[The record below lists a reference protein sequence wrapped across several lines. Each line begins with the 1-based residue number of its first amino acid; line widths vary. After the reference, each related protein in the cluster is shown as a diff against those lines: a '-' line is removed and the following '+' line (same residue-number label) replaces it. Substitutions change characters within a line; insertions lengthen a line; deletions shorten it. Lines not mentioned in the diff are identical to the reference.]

1 MQSPPDDET
10 ISVPRKT
17 MENISREL
25 EESRSR
31 ESMLLYIFEKS
42 LSSSIIIEEDMT
54 ISLSN
59 EKVEELFGYRKNELQ
74 GKVKWP
80 IFIHQDDV
88 EKMKTYHEL
97 RRLDPSRAP
106 SEYECRMI
114 DGNGKIQD
122 VFLKLDMIPG
132 TKKSLATF
140 ITVTSRKQA
149 EKSLIERESQLSAI
163 VNNFEGFIYTV
174 NHDYSLEFMNK
185 KLAVRV
191 GKEAYG
197 ERCHSVLYG
206 KKQPCGWCPLP
217 AVASGKTLKQ
227 EIIDPVDGKWYAWVS
242 TPISGGDLGT
252 LKKQTLITDIND
264 RKLAEAA
271 LLESRESLKQENRLL
286 KSSMKERYRFGSII
300 GRSPKMQAVYELII
314 KAAASGNNV
323 IIYGESG
330 TGKELVA
337 REIHELSGEGKT
349 AFVPVNCGAIP
360 ENLMESEFFGYK
372 KGAFSGAIKD
382 KPGYLDQAD
391 GGVIFLDE
399 LGEIPLSI
407 QVKLLR
413 AIDGGGYIPIGGSE
427 LKKPDIR
434 IIAATN
440 RDLVSMVKNGAMRE
454 DFFYRI
460 HVIPIFLPP
469 LRERKED
476 IPLLMEHFL
485 KSIDSNAS
493 LTSIEPSVTSAFQK
507 YSWPGNIREMQN
519 ALRRYLTLGQVD
531 PDIHGSSQPNEPAR
545 IIPKRAGTGR
555 TSIKAAL
562 NDAEKQIILD
572 ALEKNRWHRGYTAA
586 SLGMTRKTLERRM
599 KQYEIRGI
607 EKPDVPL

>member
-1 MQSPPDDET
+1 MLNPPDIDTLTRQVEKLEK
-10 ISVPRKT
+10 S
-17 MENISREL
+17 L
-25 EESRSR
+25 EESRAN
-31 ESMLLYIFEKS
+31 EKMLLYIFEKS
-42 LSSSIIIEEDMT
+42 LSSAILIEEDMT

-80 IFIHQDDV
+80 VFIHQDDV
-88 EKMKTYHEL
+88 AEMRDFHKL
-97 RRLDPSRAP
+97 RRQDPSKAP

-114 DGNGKIQD
+114 DGNGGIQD

-149 EKSLIERESQLSAI
+149 EKSLLERESQLSAI

-174 NHDYSLEFMNK
+174 NHDYSLEFMNSR
-185 KLAVRV
+185 LAERV
-191 GKEAYG
+191 GRSITGDKCYSVIYG
-197 ERCHSVLYG
+197 INE
-206 KKQPCGWCPLP
+206 PCAWCPLS
-217 AVASGKTLKQ
+217 AVANGKTVKQ
-227 EIIDPVDGKWYAWVS
+227 EIIDPVDGRWYAWVS
-242 TPISGGDLGT
+242 TPISGGDEGAM
-252 LKKQTLITDIND
+252 KKQTLIIDIHD
-264 RKLAEAA
+264 RKVSEAA
-271 LLESRESLKQENRLL
+271 LLESRENLKAENRLL
-286 KSSMKERYRFGSII
+286 KSSMKDRYRFGSII

-314 KAAASGNNV
+314 KAAASGDNV

-337 REIHELSGEGKT
+337 REIHALSGGAKIP
-349 AFVPVNCGAIP
+349 FVPVNCGAIP

-372 KGAFSGAIKD
+372 KGAFSGALKD

-391 GGVIFLDE
+391 GGIIFLDE
-399 LGEIPLSI
+399 LGEIPLPI

-413 AIDGGGYIPIGGSE
+413 AIDGGGYIPVGGYE
-427 LKKPDIR
+427 LKIPRIR

-440 RDLVSMVKNGAMRE
+440 RDLVKLVKDGGMRA

-460 HVIPIFLPP
+460 HVIPVFLPP
-469 LRERKED
+469 LRDRKED

-485 KSIDSNAS
+485 KSMESSESITS
-493 LTSIEPSVTSAFQK
+493 LEPSVINAFQR

-531 PDIHGSSQPNEPAR
+531 LDIHGASN
-545 IIPKRAGTGR
+545 IPDSVIHHKKAVSGRA
-555 TSIKAAL
+555 SIKTAL
-562 NDAEKQIILD
+562 NETEKQIIID
-572 ALEKNRWHRGYTAA
+572 ALEKNRWHRGYTAE

-599 KQYEIRGI
+599 KQYDIRAI
-607 EKPDVPL
+607 ENACSKAGF

>member
-1 MQSPPDDET
+1 MQAPPD
-10 ISVPRKT
+10 ISFYAKQI
-17 MENISREL
+17 EHLKEEL
-25 EESRSR
+25 EETRGR
-31 ESMLLYIFEKS
+31 EKMLLYIFEKS
-42 LSSSIIIEEDMT
+42 LSSSILIEEDMT

-88 EKMKTYHEL
+88 AKMKAYHQL
-97 RRLDPSRAP
+97 RREDPSTAP

-149 EKSLIERESQLSAI
+149 EKSLLERESQLSAV

-174 NHDYSLEFMNK
+174 DSDYSLEFMNARLIK
-185 KLAVRV
+185 RV
-191 GKEAYG
+191 GREACG
-197 ERCHSVLYG
+197 EKCHSVIFSRST
-206 KKQPCGWCPLP
+206 PCPWCPLL
-217 AVASGKTLKQ
+217 AVANGKTVKQ
-227 EIIDPVDGKWYAWVS
+227 EIIDPIDGRWHAWVS
-242 TPISGGDLGT
+242 TPISGGDPGT
-252 LKKQTLITDIND
+252 LKKQTLITDIHD

-271 LLESRESLKQENRLL
+271 LLESRENLKVENRLL
-286 KSSMKERYRFGSII
+286 KSSMKDRYRFGSII

-314 KAAASGNNV
+314 KAASSGDNV

-337 REIHELSGEGKT
+337 REIHELSGSGKT
-349 AFVPVNCGAIP
+349 PFVPVNCGAIP

-399 LGEIPLSI
+399 LGEIPLAI

-413 AIDGGGYIPIGGSE
+413 AIDGGGFIPIGGSE
-427 LKKPDIR
+427 VKTPELR

-440 RDLVSMVKNGAMRE
+440 RDLISLVKNGTMRA

-460 HVIPIFLPP
+460 HVIPILLPP
-469 LRERKED
+469 LRDRKED

-485 KSIDSNAS
+485 KSIDSTVSFTA
-493 LTSIEPSVTSAFQK
+493 IEPSVVNTFQR

-519 ALRRYLTLGQVD
+519 ALRRYLTLGQID
-531 PDIHGSSQPNEPAR
+531 LDIHGAGQVCEAQPLAG
-545 IIPKRAGTGR
+545 PKKMADRA
-555 TSIKAAL
+555 SIKAAL
-562 NDAEKQIILD
+562 NDTEKQIIIE
-572 ALEKNRWHRGYTAA
+572 ALEKNRWHRGYTAL

-599 KQYEIRGI
+599 KQYDIRGVV
-607 EKPDVPL
+607 KPDVSL

>member
-1 MQSPPDDET
+1 MQSPPEIDILKKE
-10 ISVPRKT
+10 IENLKT
-17 MENISREL
+17 EL
-25 EESRSR
+25 EETRSR
-31 ESMLLYIFEKS
+31 EKMLLYIFEKS
-42 LSSSIIIEEDMT
+42 LSSSILIEEDMT

-88 EKMKTYHEL
+88 AKMKSFHEL
-97 RRLDPSRAP
+97 RRKDPSKAP

-149 EKSLIERESQLSAI
+149 EKSLMERESQLSAI
-163 VNNFEGFIYTV
+163 VNNFDGFIYTV
-174 NHDYSLEFMNK
+174 DHDFTIEFMNSKLIK
-185 KLAVRV
+185 KV
-191 GKEAYG
+191 GKEAIG
-197 ERCHSVLYG
+197 EKCHLSIFG
-206 KKQPCGWCPLP
+206 KTEPCGWCPLP
-217 AVASGKTLKQ
+217 AVTSGKTVKQ
-227 EIIDPVDGKWYAWVS
+227 EIIDPVDGRWYAWVS
-242 TPISGGDLGT
+242 TPIGGGEPGA
-252 LKKQTLITDIND
+252 LKKQTLMIDVND
-264 RKLAEAA
+264 RKIAEAA
-271 LLESRESLKQENRLL
+271 LLESRENLKQENRLL
-286 KSSMKERYRFGSII
+286 KSSMKERYRFGRII

-314 KAAASGNNV
+314 KAAASGDNV

-349 AFVPVNCGAIP
+349 PFVPVNCGAIP

-427 LKKPDIR
+427 VKKPDLR

-440 RDLVSMVKNGAMRE
+440 RDLIAMVKNGGMRE

-469 LRERKED
+469 LRDRKED

-485 KSIDSNAS
+485 KSIDSS
-493 LTSIEPSVTSAFQK
+493 TTLTSIEPSVTSAFQR
-507 YSWPGNIREMQN
+507 YPWPGNIREMHN

-531 PDIHGSSQPNEPAR
+531 LDIHG
-545 IIPKRAGTGR
+545 AGHPQDKAMTQKKPPVTR
-555 TSIKAAL
+555 TSIKTAL
-562 NDAEKQIILD
+562 HETEKQIILD

-599 KQYEIRGI
+599 KQYDIRGI
-607 EKPDVPL
+607 DKPDVLL